1 MNVFLDF
8 EVATKLEL
16 LKKLYEHLE
25 NTYQAWDLFCK
36 PGCNL
41 CCTQRIYATSL
52 EAYHLLE
59 KISPE
64 VLTRVSHLQNYPR
77 PKITHNQTL
86 LCYLQGT
93 EPPLEDYP
101 PHLST
106 CPFLDEKGLCMVY
119 PYRPLMC
126 RIMASTKSCEQG
138 EASLPPFLFY
148 VGTLALQLAE
158 NIDIGGLYG
167 NLFDLLKFL
176 KDYKEGQVEEVPP
189 YLLSNV
195 DVDELPVLPE
205 EKDLRSWVGTLYRT
219 HVTEEKSFREV
230 LQELRE
236 KFRDKKSLSFL
247 EEIF

>member
-1 MNVFLDF
+1 
-8 EVATKLEL
+8 
-16 LKKLYEHLE
+16 
-25 NTYQAWDLFCK
+25 
-36 PGCNL
+36 
-41 CCTQRIYATSL
+41 
-52 EAYHLLE
+52 
-59 KISPE
+59 
-64 VLTRVSHLQNYPR
+64 
-77 PKITHNQTL
+77 
-86 LCYLQGT
+86 
-93 EPPLEDYP
+93 
-101 PHLST
+101 
-106 CPFLDEKGLCMVY
+106 MVY

-158 NIDIGGLYG
+158 NIDMGGLYG

-176 KDYKEGQVEEVPP
+176 KDYKDGKVEEVPP
-189 YLLSNV
+189 YILSNV

-219 HVTEEKSFREV
+219 PVTEGKSFRDV

-236 KFRDKKSLSFL
+236 KLRDRKSLSFL

>member
-1 MNVFLDF
+1 
-8 EVATKLEL
+8 
-16 LKKLYEHLE
+16 
-25 NTYQAWDLFCK
+25 
-36 PGCNL
+36 
-41 CCTQRIYATSL
+41 
-52 EAYHLLE
+52 
-59 KISPE
+59 
-64 VLTRVSHLQNYPR
+64 
-77 PKITHNQTL
+77 
-86 LCYLQGT
+86 
-93 EPPLEDYP
+93 
-101 PHLST
+101 
-106 CPFLDEKGLCMVY
+106 
-119 PYRPLMC
+119 
-126 RIMASTKSCEQG
+126 MASTKSCEQG

-167 NLFDLLKFL
+167 NLFDFLKFL

>member
-1 MNVFLDF
+1 
-8 EVATKLEL
+8 
-16 LKKLYEHLE
+16 
-25 NTYQAWDLFCK
+25 
-36 PGCNL
+36 
-41 CCTQRIYATSL
+41 
-52 EAYHLLE
+52 
-59 KISPE
+59 
-64 VLTRVSHLQNYPR
+64 
-77 PKITHNQTL
+77 
-86 LCYLQGT
+86 
-93 EPPLEDYP
+93 
-101 PHLST
+101 
-106 CPFLDEKGLCMVY
+106 MVY

-236 KFRDKKSLSFL
+236 KFRDKKSLFFL